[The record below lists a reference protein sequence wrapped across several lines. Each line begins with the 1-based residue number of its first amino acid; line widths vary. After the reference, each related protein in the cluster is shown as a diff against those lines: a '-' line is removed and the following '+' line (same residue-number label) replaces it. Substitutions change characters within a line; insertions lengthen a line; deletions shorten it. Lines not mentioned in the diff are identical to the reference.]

1 MDGGNFF
8 DQFTFWNTTDP
19 TNGFVLYQTEES
31 ANNMDLI
38 SSSAQDVRLGVD
50 HTGDALGG
58 RPSVRITSKAS
69 YEAGLFI
76 IDLEHMPGGIC
87 GTWPA
92 FWLVGPNWP
101 DNGEVDIIEGV
112 NNQQTNRFT
121 LHTGPGCSISGG
133 NGASSFSGTIATSN
147 CDINAAGQDT
157 NAGCS
162 ITTTN
167 RNTYGTGFNQ
177 NNGGIFAT
185 EWTDN
190 EIAIYF
196 FDRQSIPS
204 DISSGDP
211 NPSTWTQ
218 PIARFTGSCNFGEK
232 FNSQQIVFDTT
243 FCGDW
248 AGATFTDQCG
258 GVAKSC
264 EAYVADTPNAFV
276 DAYWSVKSLRV
287 YQDNGAA
294 KSAPSVASSSAAH
307 HHPSQPAHSGGT
319 RPSVA
324 PSGPPETSRAPGK
337 PTGTKAPG
345 SSHAPSPATD
355 HHHERPTH
363 SGWHAPSHTWGGQG
377 SWQSG
382 GWNEMQGCLMHSTD
396 VLHSGH
402 GG

>member
-1 MDGGNFF
+1 MDGGNSF

-50 HTGDALGG
+50 HTGNAPSG

-307 HHPSQPAHSGGT
+307 PHPSHLRIPAEHGRPLLRADLPKPAERLESLPEQKRQNPHMRPPRPAATTMKGPLIQAGT
-319 RPSVA
+319 LPHIPGADKVHGRVA
-324 PSGPPETSRAPGK
+324 VGMRC
-337 PTGTKAPG
+337 
-345 SSHAPSPATD
+345 
-355 HHHERPTH
+355 RFI
-363 SGWHAPSHTWGGQG
+363 
-377 SWQSG
+377 
-382 GWNEMQGCLMHSTD
+382 D
-396 VLHSGH
+396 VLNVGMSDAQY
-402 GG
+402 